1 MLGPFL
7 HDMAGVFR
15 SKGFLTI
22 FIFFLLL
29 PLTLIPD
36 IAQANVPRF
45 DLQPSI
51 VIVNH
56 DAQGLNFLA
65 FTADKYG
72 QPISSTV
79 FIDISIPNAGSKHIT
94 IFTNKSGLGFSSVK
108 IAGIAEDTIFQ
119 IRITDSNG
127 FGYGSNTNISY
138 GTNLYVSGAVVNP
151 VYNPNNTNAFNL
163 LFFYASG
170 NLSAPVGYK
179 IYYSINSSPSQN
191 QDNLAYLGTM
201 SGFATLI
208 HTPAAIQS
216 LNEKNVT
223 FSFFAP
229 NGTLVF
235 KTRPLTSGYFDIST
249 ERTGLYDYVKTTW
262 IQMFSLTVPLVA
274 TYAAISSYGDAR
286 LSGRLDLILVRPI
299 SKRGLLLSRYFAVN
313 ATAILAIA
321 AGILLV
327 DAVILLMTKS
337 TLPILFLLGT
347 IASAMVESLSFT
359 GLTILLSHIIKTST
373 ALIILALTLSLAL
386 SLISTMV
393 IFPLDFHF
401 VGIDSVDSE
410 QYLQSQVYSYLLNP
424 TQFISLVLLYLQGY
438 VHVGGP
444 NGFHLPIS
452 QFGVTLYTLIIDA
465 AAWSVIPLTIA
476 LYLAGKRD

>member
-1 MLGPFL
+1 MIKPFL
-7 HDMAGVFR
+7 HDVKAVLQ
-15 SKGFLTI
+15 SKGFIGI

-72 QPISSTV
+72 KPISSNV
-79 FIDISIPNAGSKHIT
+79 FIDIGIPNAGSKHVV
-94 IFTNKSGLGFSSVK
+94 IFTNESGLGFSSVK
-108 IAGIAEDTIFQ
+108 ILDTAEDTDFSME
-119 IRITDSNG
+119 ITDSNG
-127 FGYGSNTNISY
+127 FGHSWNGNISY
-138 GTNLYVSGAVVNP
+138 GINVYISGTVVNP
-151 VYNPNNTNAFNL
+151 VYNPNNPNAFNL
-163 LFFYASG
+163 LFFFASE
-170 NLSAPVGYK
+170 NLSFPKGYK
-179 IYYSINSSPSQN
+179 MFYSINSSPSQN
-191 QDNLAYLGTM
+191 QENLTYLGTM

-208 HTPAAIQS
+208 NTPAAIQS

-321 AGILLV
+321 VGILLV
-327 DAVILLMTKS
+327 DSVIHLITNS

-347 IASAMVESLSFT
+347 IASAMVESLCFT
-359 GLTILLSHIIKTST
+359 GLTILLSHIIKTSN
-373 ALIILALTLSLAL
+373 ALIILALTLSVTL

-393 IFPLDFHF
+393 IFPLGFF
-401 VGIDSVDSE
+401 GTGIDSVFSK

-444 NGFHLPIS
+444 NDFHLPIS